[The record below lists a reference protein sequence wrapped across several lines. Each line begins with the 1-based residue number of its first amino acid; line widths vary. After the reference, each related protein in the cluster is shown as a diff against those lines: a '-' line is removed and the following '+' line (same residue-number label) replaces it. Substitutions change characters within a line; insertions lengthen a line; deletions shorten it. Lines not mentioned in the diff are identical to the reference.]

1 MYLRKRDLRFFKAII
16 THFTLYPKHF
26 DVLDW
31 CSDKS
36 RNGLKFIKTPSYSS
50 LCTLIYRL
58 W

>member
-31 CSDKS
+31 
-36 RNGLKFIKTPSYSS
+36 
-50 LCTLIYRL
+50 
-58 W
+58 